1 MAEVTVGS
9 GNVFADLGLPNPEER
24 LVKAQLARQIYIC
37 ITDRKLTQT
46 EAATILGI
54 DQPKVS
60 NLINGKLAAFSID
73 RLFRFLNALD
83 CNVEIMVKPKPSEQ
97 IMAKIVVLTWTL
109 KLLVKHLTQLTEDF
123 DVDVVILIAK
133 TNKTYAIST
142 GAIGL

>member
-1 MAEVTVGS
+1 MTDSKTDKIPMAEVTVGS

-37 ITDRKLTQT
+37 ITERSLSQA

-60 NLINGKLAAFSID
+60 NLINGKLTAFSID

-83 CNVEIMVKPKPSEQ
+83 CDVEISVKTKSSEQ
-97 IMAKIVVLTWTL
+97 PTAKIVVLT
-109 KLLVKHLTQLTEDF
+109 
-123 DVDVVILIAK
+123 
-133 TNKTYAIST
+133 
-142 GAIGL
+142 

>member
-1 MAEVTVGS
+1 MIETIMTNSKTDKIPMAEVTVGT

-97 IMAKIVVLTWTL
+97 IMAKIVVLT
-109 KLLVKHLTQLTEDF
+109 
-123 DVDVVILIAK
+123 
-133 TNKTYAIST
+133 
-142 GAIGL
+142 